1 MFSNE
6 KIINIVKE
14 QLAIECNCLPEDF
27 DKRENIISLPALHEN
42 RRKFADKPFFFKMV
56 SMGGNAVISADKRLH
71 DWLADF
77 TGEQTGHG
85 LFEHTKLREIDK
97 HLEGHDKQLFQT
109 HHMFLP
115 LGPSMTHRANIEV
128 KWFEQDD
135 IHQFYGDKKYPNA
148 LCAHFT
154 PERPDM
160 LAVAAMEG
168 REIIGMAGASA
179 DTPLMWQIGIDIKD
193 EYRGKGIGT
202 QLVLLLKEEI
212 ICRGRIPYYGTSL
225 SNIHS
230 WKIALNCG
238 FRPAWIEV
246 ETKEW

>member
-1 MFSNE
+1 MFSSE

-14 QLAIECNCLPEDF
+14 QLAMECNCLPEDF
-27 DKRENIISLPALHEN
+27 DKRENIISLPVLQEN
-42 RRKFADKPFFFKMV
+42 RRRFADNPFFFKMA

-71 DWLADF
+71 DWLAVF
-77 TGEQTGHG
+77 TGGQTGHG

-97 HLEGHDKQLFQT
+97 VLEGYNRELFQT

-115 LGPSMTHRANIEV
+115 LGPSMAQRTDIEV
-128 KWFEQDD
+128 RWFEQDD
-135 IHQFYGDKKYPNA
+135 IQPFYGDKKFPNA
-148 LCAHFT
+148 FCEQFT

-160 LAVAAMEG
+160 LAVAAMVDG
-168 REIIGMAGASA
+168 KIAGIAGASA
-179 DTPLMWQIGIDIKD
+179 DTPQLWQIGIDIKD
-193 EYRGKGIGT
+193 EYRGRGMGT
-202 QLVLLLKEEI
+202 HLVLLLKKEI
-212 ICRGRIPYYGTSL
+212 IAWGRIPYYGTSL

-246 ETKEW
+246 ETKEG